1 MKITFLGSG
10 NIRSNFSYRILKVAT
25 ALYAQGHDVTVIV
38 PSADKY
44 NNFVSEKI
52 TMLDGVT
59 IRQPFQF
66 KTKHMVINLLP
77 YIISATYMVL
87 KERSDLIYIYKP
99 TPISIVG
106 LFGKLFHRTPVVLD
120 MDDLGSEVMKIEG
133 HPWYQRILVAWC
145 EQLAATYANK
155 LVVTSTFLF
164 DIFRAK
170 FPTKPIHRMSN
181 GVDQEW
187 FAPVRKHK
195 HKRIVFMGAINRK
208 NILEPLFDVTPSLVE
223 KYPDLQIVIMGDG
236 RFLPYFKEKCKTLAI
251 DKNITFTGWLDIDQV
266 RENLFSGD
274 IGYNY
279 MPHERT
285 VLAASNMKVP
295 QYMSRGTVPIVSD
308 IGDLPASV
316 DFGKAGYIAK
326 ADDLAALKEMLAI
339 ALEDQSFPEKSQNA
353 RAFSLEKY
361 SWNILAS
368 HLEQFLGIGKPFNKM
383 SSKKKVYV
391 VTTNVPGNFGGAEIR
406 NFNLLKQLLK
416 NPEINVDLFCIAN
429 NDQQATKDSL
439 EEQLRLH
446 AHVAIKPQ
454 KSWPITLRALLW
466 DRTQPFMTEY
476 ALSGIGD
483 MFRAACEDTLPD
495 IVHIE
500 QVTAYY
506 CVLPHIAWL
515 QARGVKVVLDAHNV
529 ESSLFESSLKIFSS
543 LKRIAAKFLLPTL
556 ERLEISAAKKSDSI
570 IVCSL
575 DDASFFKKYNQSVQV
590 VPNGVD
596 TVEFLPVK
604 KKRGQTLIF
613 IGGTEY
619 PPNADALQFYLNTIH
634 PILKEKLPQVQL
646 LIIGATPQW
655 LQHNLL
661 NDDVSVIALGFVE
674 NVKPYLDQAD
684 IGICPVRHGSGTRLK
699 ILTYLAAGLPVVSTT
714 KGSEGLVYNQNEGI
728 ATVDAPAAFAQT
740 IVDILHDSVEYNAM
754 SIGGRNFVVENYD
767 WNVVGEQLLTIYANY
782 GTR

>member
-10 NIRSNFSYRILKVAT
+10 NIRSNFSYRILKLAT
-25 ALYAQGHDVTVIV
+25 ALHAQGHDVTVIV

-44 NNFVSEKI
+44 NNFIAEHI

-66 KTKHMVINLLP
+66 KTKHLVINLLP

-87 KERSDLIYIYKP
+87 RERSDLIYIYKP

-106 LFGKLFHRTPVVLD
+106 LLGKLFHRTPVVLD

-133 HPWYQRILVAWC
+133 HPWYQRTLVAWC
-145 EQLAATYANK
+145 EQLAARYANK

-170 FPTKPIHRMSN
+170 FPNKPIHRMSN

-187 FAPVRKHK
+187 FGPVKK
-195 HKRIVFMGAINRK
+195 NDHKRIVFMGAINRK
-208 NILEPLFDVTPSLVE
+208 NILEPLFDAIPLLIE

-236 RFLPYFKEKCKTLAI
+236 RFLPYFKEKCNTLAI
-251 DKNITFTGWLDIDQV
+251 DAHVTFTGWLDIEQV

-295 QYMSRGTVPIVSD
+295 QYMSRGVVPIVSD

-326 ADDLAALKEMLAI
+326 ANDLSVLKEVLAA
-339 ALEDQSFPEKSQNA
+339 ALEDHGFQEKSENA
-353 RAFSLEKY
+353 RVFSLEKY
-361 SWNILAS
+361 SWHILAG
-368 HLEQFLGIGKPFNKM
+368 HLEQFLGIGKPLNRK
-383 SSKKKVYV
+383 SDKKKVYV
-391 VTTNVPGNFGGAEIR
+391 VATSVPGNFGGAEIR

-416 NPEINVDLFCIAN
+416 NPEINVDLFCITN
-429 NDQQATKDSL
+429 NDPKETKDSL
-439 EEQLRLH
+439 EEHLRLH
-446 AHVAIKPQ
+446 AHVVVKPK
-454 KSWPITLRALLW
+454 KSLPITLRAVLW
-466 DRTQPFMTEY
+466 ERAQPFMTEY
-476 ALSGIGD
+476 ELSGIGD
-483 MFRAACEDTLPD
+483 VFRAVCEDSLPD

-515 QARGVKVVLDAHNV
+515 QERGVEIILDAHNV
-529 ESSLFESSLKIFSS
+529 ESSLFESSVGIFSP
-543 LKRIAAKFLLPTL
+543 LKKIVAKFLLPTL
-556 ERLEISAAKKSDSI
+556 KRLEIDAAKTADGIIACSI
-570 IVCSL
+570 N
-575 DDASFFKKYNQSVQV
+575 DAKFFKKYNQSVLI

-596 TVEFLPVK
+596 SVEFLPVK

-613 IGGTEY
+613 IGGAEY
-619 PPNADALQFYLNTIH
+619 PPNADALKFYLNKIH
-634 PILKEKLPQVQL
+634 PILKKMLPQVQL

-655 LQHNLL
+655 LQNNSVTH
-661 NDDVSVIALGFVE
+661 DDSVAALGFVE

-714 KGSEGLVYNQNEGI
+714 KGAEGLVYSQNEGI
-728 ATVDAPAAFAQT
+728 VTVDVPTAFARA

-767 WNVVGEQLLTIYANY
+767 WNVVGEQLLNIYSNY
-782 GTR
+782 GTK